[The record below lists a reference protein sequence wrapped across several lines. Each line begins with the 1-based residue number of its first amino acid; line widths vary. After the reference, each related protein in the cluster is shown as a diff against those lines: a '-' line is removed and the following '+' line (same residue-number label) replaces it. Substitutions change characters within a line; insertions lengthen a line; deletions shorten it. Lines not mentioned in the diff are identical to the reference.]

1 VKTIKNILNS
11 NFESSFLLINKKIII
26 RFILFLLIVLTVI
39 SSSIYTFSYF
49 FNKKKFI
56 EENLKFFNDL
66 SYFIENLIY
75 TNIDDDLNKI
85 NLNIFEDFKK
95 LDTRIT
101 IIQSDGKVIFDNKTD
116 TNKIQS
122 HFDRQDLLKLQN
134 REFSYKIMQSKT
146 LNKKLIYFSKKIIIN
161 NNLIGFLRLS
171 REINSLRSANL
182 KSIILIIIFNLF
194 IFIFFVLL
202 IYFHNLNLF
211 SFFNL
216 IILKLK
222 NFFKN
227 PQYSFETS
235 SNNFNLKFFLYGK
248 NITNY
253 FESYIIDLFGKLKN
267 EYKEEK
273 IEILKPI
280 FESFGEPIFLFSLT
294 GEAIFLNKEAKEIF
308 IPKNFDY
315 KNKFYWEIFLSDEIN
330 NSIQNII
337 KNKDEINIK
346 KFDEILQIEQY
357 KKLYLVKIIYINSF
371 SSILVTFSN
380 ITEIKSYY
388 EMKKILISSISH
400 ELKTPL
406 TSINGF
412 IDEIMEVA
420 KNKNEND
427 IISYSE
433 IIKRNCERL
442 IFLTNDLIQ
451 IERINYKKELAL
463 EEIDLLEEL
472 NQICAIFKSSAKNK
486 NIDLIFE
493 NKIEN
498 LYNIKIITDKNLF
511 YNIFSNLLDN
521 AIKYTDKGFIKI
533 IIDKVEEDYK
543 EGLKN
548 KISITVED
556 SGIGIDENE
565 IPKIF
570 EPFYCID
577 KSRSRKYNGTGLGLA
592 IVKSAIDK
600 LGWSIEI
607 NSILNKGSKFIV
619 KVS

>member
-1 VKTIKNILNS
+1 L
-11 NFESSFLLINKKIII
+11 
-26 RFILFLLIVLTVI
+26 
-39 SSSIYTFSYF
+39 SYF

-75 TNIDDDLNKI
+75 KNIDDDLNKI

-116 TNKIQS
+116 TNKMQS
-122 HFDRQDLLKLQN
+122 YFDRQDLLKLQN

-182 KSIILIIIFNLF
+182 KSFILIIIFNLF

-280 FESFGEPIFLFSLT
+280 FESFGEPIFYF
-294 GEAIFLNKEAKEIF
+294 
-308 IPKNFDY
+308 P
-315 KNKFYWEIFLSDEIN
+315 
-330 NSIQNII
+330 
-337 KNKDEINIK
+337 
-346 KFDEILQIEQY
+346 
-357 KKLYLVKIIYINSF
+357 
-371 SSILVTFSN
+371 
-380 ITEIKSYY
+380 
-388 EMKKILISSISH
+388 
-400 ELKTPL
+400 
-406 TSINGF
+406 
-412 IDEIMEVA
+412 
-420 KNKNEND
+420 
-427 IISYSE
+427 
-433 IIKRNCERL
+433 
-442 IFLTNDLIQ
+442 
-451 IERINYKKELAL
+451 
-463 EEIDLLEEL
+463 
-472 NQICAIFKSSAKNK
+472 
-486 NIDLIFE
+486 
-493 NKIEN
+493 
-498 LYNIKIITDKNLF
+498 
-511 YNIFSNLLDN
+511 
-521 AIKYTDKGFIKI
+521 
-533 IIDKVEEDYK
+533 
-543 EGLKN
+543 
-548 KISITVED
+548 
-556 SGIGIDENE
+556 
-565 IPKIF
+565 
-570 EPFYCID
+570 
-577 KSRSRKYNGTGLGLA
+577 
-592 IVKSAIDK
+592 
-600 LGWSIEI
+600 
-607 NSILNKGSKFIV
+607 
-619 KVS
+619 